1 MTQPNVLAQTAGQLE
16 KLFTMV
22 LLWKLQKD
30 KAMSL
35 TDQDSK
41 DFMAAH
47 EVESGKEP
55 CLTIHSTEDGLRFQ
69 VLSQERA
76 AKFAE
81 EYEAANRDIVLGK

>member
-1 MTQPNVLAQTAGQLE
+1 MTQPNVLVQTAGQLE

-22 LLWKLQKD
+22 LWKLQKD
-30 KAMSL
+30 KAVSL
-35 TDQDSK
+35 TEQDIK

-55 CLTIHSTEDGLRFQ
+55 QLIMHGTKDDLRFQ

-76 AKFAE
+76 AKFVE
-81 EYEAANRDIVLGK
+81 EYKAANRGVVLGE

>member
-1 MTQPNVLAQTAGQLE
+1 MTQPNVLVQTANGIE
-16 KLFTMV
+16 KLFAMV
-22 LLWKLQKD
+22 LWKLQKD
-30 KAMSL
+30 KAVSL
-35 TDQDSK
+35 TEQDIK

-55 CLTIHSTEDGLRFQ
+55 CLIIHSTEDGLRFQ

>member
-1 MTQPNVLAQTAGQLE
+1 MTQPNVRVQVADGIE

-22 LLWKLQKD
+22 LWKLQKD
-30 KAMSL
+30 KAVSL
-35 TDQDSK
+35 TEQDLK

-55 CLTIHSTEDGLRFQ
+55 QLIMHGTEDGLRLQ

-76 AKFAE
+76 AKFVE
-81 EYEAANRDIVLGK
+81 EYKAANRGVVLGE